1 MAGSVACK
9 TALITGAG
17 RDIGRALALGLAA
30 AAAAGLIL
38 VARSAGQLAE
48 TRVSTTPGI
57 WQFMLFGGDITG

>member
-1 MAGSVACK
+1 MAASVAGK
-9 TALITGAG
+9 AALITGVG
-17 RDIGRALALGLAA
+17 RGIGRAIALGL

-38 VARSAGQLAE
+38 VGRSAGQLAE

>member
-1 MAGSVACK
+1 VAGSVACK

-17 RDIGRALALGLAA
+17 RDIGRALALGLA

>member
-1 MAGSVACK
+1 VAGSVACK

-17 RDIGRALALGLAA
+17 RDIGRAIALGLAD
-30 AAAAGLIL
+30 AAAGLIL